1 MLSKFK
7 SNMIAPILVAVVY
20 LLLLLSRIIDITAV
34 TGENEYV
41 GVIFLQIFIFLLPAV
56 IYSRLRGEGYTM
68 KLRLRFL
75 SGQQILVTVLASG
88 ALICGSLLLNILFA
102 DGASQDQFSLYNS
115 FVASHDGSAEAIIF
129 VTVAYAIVPAIC
141 EEFLFRSLLS
151 AEYEEY
157 GIFPS
162 FIMSTLLFGMIHFD
176 FKQLIIYFFAGAIL
190 FSVLYATRSVLGSI
204 IVHFLFNLYG
214 LFGQGFASEVY
225 STTGSTELFLL
236 LLFGAFLLFAAL
248 FCGEAARLYR
258 RYSRQNK
265 SSEYLPKKK
274 RGRQGDG
281 AAEALLAPGALV
293 CYLIFI
299 LAALIF

>member
-7 SNMIAPILVAVVY
+7 SNMIAPILVALVY
-20 LLLLLSRIIDITAV
+20 LLLLLSRIIDIPVV

-41 GVIFLQIFIFLLPAV
+41 GVIVLQIFIFLLPAV
-56 IYSRLRGEGYTM
+56 IYSRLRGEGYSM

-75 SGQQILVTVLASG
+75 YGQQLLVTILASA
-88 ALICGSLLLNILFA
+88 ALICGSLLLNIIFA

-115 FVASHDGSAEAIIF
+115 FVASHDGSAEEIIF
-129 VTVAYAIVPAIC
+129 VTIAYAIVPAIC
-141 EEFLFRSLLS
+141 EEFFFRSLLC

-157 GIFPS
+157 GIFTS

-176 FKQLIIYFFAGAIL
+176 IKQLVIYFFAGAVL
-190 FSVLYATRSVLGSI
+190 FSVLYATRSVLGPI
-204 IVHFLFNLYG
+204 IVHFLYNLYG
-214 LFGQGFASEVY
+214 LFGQGFAGEVY

-236 LLFGAFLLFAAL
+236 LLFGAFLLLATL
-248 FCGEAARLYR
+248 FCGETARLYR

-265 SSEYLPKKK
+265 SADYLPKGKK
-274 RGRQGDG
+274 GDG
-281 AAEALLAPGALV
+281 AVESLLAPSALV

-299 LAALIF
+299 LAALLF

>member
-1 MLSKFK
+1 
-7 SNMIAPILVAVVY
+7 
-20 LLLLLSRIIDITAV
+20 
-34 TGENEYV
+34 
-41 GVIFLQIFIFLLPAV
+41 
-56 IYSRLRGEGYTM
+56 M

-75 SGQQILVTVLASG
+75 SGQQMLVTLLGAL

-115 FVASHDGSAEAIIF
+115 FVASHDGSAEEVIF
-129 VTVAYAIVPAIC
+129 VTVAYAVVPAIC
-141 EEFLFRSLLS
+141 EEFFFRSILC

-157 GIFPS
+157 GIFSS

-176 FKQLIIYFFAGAIL
+176 IKQFLIYFFAGAIL

-204 IVHFLFNLYG
+204 IVHFLYNLYG

-265 SSEYLPKKK
+265 NSDYLPRGKK
-274 RGRQGDG
+274 GDG
-281 AAEALLAPGALV
+281 AVEALLAPSALA
-293 CYLIFI
+293 CYIIFI
-299 LAALIF
+299 FAALLF